1 GRRFPSLR
9 KRLESPGEGKAAGA
23 DGDPEHLSS
32 RESRSL
38 HHVSSRQ
45 PLGTTRARRDRGSVS
60 SAPDERKPEVTMG
73 TRREFLAGATGLAAT
88 IAAGGCAAS
97 SRPGVATRRR
107 AMFAYVGCYTSKERN
122 G

>member
-1 GRRFPSLR
+1 
-9 KRLESPGEGKAAGA
+9 
-23 DGDPEHLSS
+23 
-32 RESRSL
+32 
-38 HHVSSRQ
+38 
-45 PLGTTRARRDRGSVS
+45 
-60 SAPDERKPEVTMG
+60 MG

-122 G
+122 GHGEGISTYRIDAKSGEWTPEQVLADLP